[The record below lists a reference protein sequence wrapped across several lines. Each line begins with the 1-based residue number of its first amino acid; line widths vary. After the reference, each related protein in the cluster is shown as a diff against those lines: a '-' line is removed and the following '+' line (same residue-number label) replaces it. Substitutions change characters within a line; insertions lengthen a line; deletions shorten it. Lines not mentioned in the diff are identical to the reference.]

1 MLSLLCLT
9 GSLWDFAFRTA
20 LNATGFVPGNSCF
33 KRREK
38 FPFFHSD
45 LATDSKQKPGMWYVS
60 LLILTF
66 MKGYD

>member
-1 MLSLLCLT
+1 MFSLLCLT

-20 LNATGFVPGNSCF
+20 LNATGFVSRNSCF

-60 LLILTF
+60 LLIVTF